1 MRTSNPTFPYAQFG
15 LFLPK
20 INPVKR
26 VITVFLGLMFLSSGW
41 SQNRLDGNGK
51 KHGKW
56 IYYGKDKPTAGY
68 KSTTKVEEGTFD
80 HGRKSGQWTKYYTD
94 GVTVKLQG
102 TYVNNRPQGGYAR
115 YYPNGKLK
123 EKGTFGNEKNQG
135 QLIRYYSN
143 GKIAYV
149 SQFDANGK
157 ETGAVKH
164 YYPNGNVMS
173 TYTLKD
179 GKPYGEYVQY
189 NENGTV
195 RFTIAIN
202 GNRAVKKVTTA
213 PPQKTDTYSE
223 PPTTGPPPKIT
234 NPNTKGVTFF
244 PEGYNKV
251 YNANDEL
258 WLDGNFQ
265 KGQLFDGKVYE
276 YGANGL
282 LKRVKIYKEGKFHS
296 YSQL

>member
-1 MRTSNPTFPYAQFG
+1 MTRMLLVSVA
-15 LFLPK
+15 L
-20 INPVKR
+20 I
-26 VITVFLGLMFLSSGW
+26 VISLSW
-41 SQNRLDGNGK
+41 SQNRLDANGK

-56 IYYGKDKPTAGY
+56 VFYGKDKPTPGY
-68 KSTTKVEEGTFD
+68 KPTTKVEEGIFE
-80 HGRKSGQWTKYYTD
+80 HGRKTGSWTKFYSD
-94 GVTVKLQG
+94 GVTIKLQG
-102 TYVNNRPQGGYAR
+102 NYINNRPQGSYSR
-115 YYPNGKLK
+115 FHTNGALK
-123 EKGTFGNEKNQG
+123 EKGSFGNEKNQG
-135 QLIRYYSN
+135 QLVRYYPNGKLAYSATFDSN
-143 GKIAYV
+143 GKE
-149 SQFDANGK
+149 SG
-157 ETGAVKH
+157 TVKH
-164 YYPNGNVMS
+164 YYANGNVMA
-173 TYTLKD
+173 TYNLND

-202 GNRAVKKVTTA
+202 GNKVVKKVTKT
-213 PPQKTDTYSE
+213 PPKISETHSE
-223 PPTTGPPPKIT
+223 PPPSGPPPKVT

-251 YNANDEL
+251 YNTNDEL

-265 KGQLFDGKVYE
+265 KGQLYDGKVYE